1 MVFADFLE
9 DVISDK
15 NDNKE
20 FDDIEALKNRFRNL
34 RKENERLMERKQAI
48 YQEIESTKAQERTTL
63 AEMQAKLYQMQR
75 EM

>member
-1 MVFADFLE
+1 MEDKKLELERHMVFADFLE

-48 YQEIESTKAQERTTL
+48 Y
-63 AEMQAKLYQMQR
+63 
-75 EM
+75 

>member
-48 YQEIESTKAQERTTL
+48 Y
-63 AEMQAKLYQMQR
+63 
-75 EM
+75 